1 MESKANK
8 IISEKI
14 EEEDLTCQPTELN
27 KADVKGHC
35 RSVADKVFQEGI
47 QSERK
52 RILEIIDKKISD
64 HDRKLKLS
72 LYELTEAS
80 IHGARS
86 ELRALRDSILEQKSQ
101 K

>member
-35 RSVADKVFQEGI
+35 RSGADKVFQEGI
-47 QSERK
+47 QSRTKE
-52 RILEIIDKKISD
+52 ILELIQAGIR
-64 HDRKLKLS
+64 DRKQLYKVSVIDQFTDGGYIMALESLS
-72 LYELTEAS
+72 E
-80 IHGARS
+80 
-86 ELRALRDSILEQKSQ
+86 ALRDEVAVER
-101 K
+101 

>member
-52 RILEIIDKKISD
+52 RVLEIIDKEID
-64 HDRKLKLS
+64 FWMDGTGTWQRLK
-72 LYELTEAS
+72 
-80 IHGARS
+80 
-86 ELRALRDSILEQKSQ
+86 ALRDKVVVEK
-101 K
+101 

>member
-47 QSERK
+47 QSRNKE
-52 RILEIIDKKISD
+52 ILEIIDKDLSKGEIYIPELGM
-64 HDRKLKLS
+64 RIKLQN
-72 LYELTEAS
+72 LT
-80 IHGARS
+80 GFGV
-86 ELRALRDSILEQKSQ
+86 LKALRDKVVVEK
-101 K
+101 